1 MGWDCVS
8 AMGGVGTRG
17 WGLYGTMRSERTPPV
32 RWGGF
37 VSPERMGASWGQKG
51 MGDFVMLLRG
61 WGFVGS

>member
-32 RWGGF
+32 RWGGGL
-37 VSPERMGASWGQKG
+37 SA
-51 MGDFVMLLRG
+51 LRG
-61 WGFVGS
+61 WGLHGAKKGWGIL